1 MLRRVVITGLGVISP
16 VGMGKETF
24 WKSLIKGTSGIG
36 KIDTFDTSQF
46 SSQIA
51 GQVDDFNP
59 LDFLEAKESRRM
71 DRFCQFAVAATKM
84 AFEDAGVSPDSL
96 DLNRTGVVI
105 GSGIGG
111 LATLEQQHQI
121 LLENGPRR
129 VSPLLVPMMI
139 SNLAAGHVSIY
150 FGLKGPNTCVVTAC
164 ATGTHAIGDAYELI
178 RCGRADVFVAGGT
191 EAAITPL
198 GLAGFCAMKALS
210 TRNDEPAKASRP
222 FDKMRDGFVIGEGA
236 GIVVLE
242 ELERALARG
251 AHIYAEVVGYGMT
264 ADAYH
269 ITAPDEE
276 GDGAARAMQDALD
289 GASLSPEI
297 VDYINAHGTSTY
309 YNDKIETLA
318 IKKVF
323 GEHAYKLAVSSS
335 KSMTG
340 HLLGAAG
347 GVEMVACAMAAETGE
362 IPPTINYEY
371 PDPECDLNYV
381 PNQSIKRKTEV
392 VMSNSFGFGGQNAVL
407 IIKKYS
413 S

>member
-1 MLRRVVITGLGVISP
+1 MLKRVVITGLGVVSP
-16 VGMGKETF
+16 VGIGKKAF
-24 WKSLIKGTSGIG
+24 WKSLTSGTSGIS
-36 KIDTFDTSQF
+36 KINIFDASQF

-51 GQVDDFNP
+51 GQIDDFNP
-59 LDFLEAKESRRM
+59 LDFLEPKESRRM
-71 DRFCQFAVAATKM
+71 DRFCQFAVVATKM
-84 AFEDAGVSPDSL
+84 ALDDAKLPLDSL
-96 DLNRTGVVI
+96 DVNRTGVVI

-121 LLENGPRR
+121 LLNDGPRR

-150 FGLKGPNTCVVTAC
+150 FGLKGPNACVVTAC

-178 RCGRADVFVAGGT
+178 RSGRADVCVAGGT

-198 GLAGFCAMKALS
+198 GVAGFCAMKALS
-210 TRNDEPAKASRP
+210 TRNDEPTKASRP

-242 ELERALARG
+242 ELDRALKRG

-269 ITAPDEE
+269 ITAPDED
-276 GDGAARAMQDALD
+276 GDGAARAMQNALD
-289 GASLSPEI
+289 GASLSPES

-323 GEHAYKLAVSSS
+323 GEYAYKLAVSST

-347 GVEMVACAMAAETGE
+347 GVEMVACAMVVETGE
-362 IPPTINYEY
+362 IPPTINYEH

-381 PNQSIKRKTEV
+381 PNQSVEKKLKV
-392 VMSNSFGFGGQNAVL
+392 VMANSFGFGGQNAVL
-407 IIKKYS
+407 IIRKYES
-413 S
+413 